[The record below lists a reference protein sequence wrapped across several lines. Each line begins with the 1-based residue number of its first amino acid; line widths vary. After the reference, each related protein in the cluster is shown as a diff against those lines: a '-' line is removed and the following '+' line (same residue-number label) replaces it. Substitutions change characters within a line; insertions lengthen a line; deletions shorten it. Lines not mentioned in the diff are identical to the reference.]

1 MEDVYKLPTSS
12 YDELIKVIKA
22 YGAGKVGIPVSLD
35 DLVKASGMSRTV
47 LSKNNGFLVQIGLI
61 SEGNKK
67 SPSEMCKKLS
77 NSYVM
82 NLQDQTKLIW
92 RELFDKDEF
101 ITRMLSMISIK
112 NKISKTEFINHIVF
126 SANCG
131 NGPGYKAGASAII
144 EIMKMI
150 GAISENDGEL
160 VIGDSVVDAD
170 DEKRECIPEES
181 KDQHIGLNETKNE
194 STYYIQQYT
203 CESGQIAKIIIP
215 GDATEDDLLG
225 FRDMLNIALRRRFKI
240 KSDE

>member
-131 NGPGYKAGASAII
+131 NGP
-144 EIMKMI
+144 
-150 GAISENDGEL
+150 
-160 VIGDSVVDAD
+160 
-170 DEKRECIPEES
+170 
-181 KDQHIGLNETKNE
+181 
-194 STYYIQQYT
+194 
-203 CESGQIAKIIIP
+203 
-215 GDATEDDLLG
+215 
-225 FRDMLNIALRRRFKI
+225 
-240 KSDE
+240 